1 MTAPIV
7 PARPFA
13 QFWRGYC
20 FTLVRPAPS
29 GGKRTKQKHFIQ
41 RGFMEALKQGSDVLF
56 ILLGAILVLAMH
68 SGFAFLELGTV
79 RKKNQ
84 VNALVKI
91 LVDFSISTV
100 VYFLLGYAVA
110 YGTSFLVGAD
120 QLVARSGYELVK
132 FFFLLTF
139 AAAIPAII
147 SGGIAERA
155 RFGPQLVATAVIVG
169 LVYPLFEGVA
179 WNQRF
184 GVQAWIHGLTGAE
197 FHDFAGSIVVH
208 AVGGW
213 LALPAVILLGARSN
227 RYRKDGAI
235 SAHPPSNIPFL
246 ALGAWILTVGWFG
259 FNVMSAQTIDKVS
272 GLVAVNSLM
281 AMVGGT
287 LAALALGR
295 NDPGFVHNGPLAGLV
310 AVCAGSDLMHP
321 LGALVVGGGAGAIFV
336 VMFTLTQNR
345 WKIDDV
351 LGVWPLHG
359 LCGLWGGLA
368 AGIFGSKALGG
379 LGGVS
384 FAAQAIGSLLGVAWA
399 LLAGFATYGVLKAA
413 TGLRLSPEEEYAG
426 ADLAIHR
433 IGSTPEREANW

>member
-1 MTAPIV
+1 MD
-7 PARPFA
+7 
-13 QFWRGYC
+13 
-20 FTLVRPAPS
+20 
-29 GGKRTKQKHFIQ
+29 
-41 RGFMEALKQGSDVLF
+41 ALKQGTDALF
-56 ILLGAILVLAMH
+56 ILLGGIMVLAMH
-68 SGFAFLELGTV
+68 AGFAFLELGTV
-79 RKKNQ
+79 RQKNQ

-91 LVDFSISTV
+91 LVDFSVSTV
-100 VYFLLGYAVA
+100 VYFVVGYGVA
-110 YGTSFLVGAD
+110 YGTHFFVGAD
-120 QLVARSGYELVK
+120 TLAQRNGYDLVK

-147 SGGIAERA
+147 SGGIAERSK
-155 RFGPQLVATAVIVG
+155 FWPQLIATAVIVG
-169 LVYPLFEGVA
+169 VVYPFFEGIV
-179 WNQRF
+179 WNNHF
-184 GVQAWIHGLTGAE
+184 GVQAWIEATTGAA
-197 FHDFAGSIVVH
+197 FHDFAGSVVVH

-213 LALPAVILLGARSN
+213 LALGAVLLLGPRSN

-259 FNVMSAQTIDKVS
+259 FNVMSAQTVDKIS

-287 LAALALGR
+287 LTALLMGR

-321 LGALVVGGGAGAIFV
+321 LGALVVGGVAGAVFV
-336 VMFTLTQNR
+336 GLFTLTQNR

-359 LCGLWGGLA
+359 ICGAWGGVA
-368 AGIFGSKALGG
+368 AGVFGQQALGG

-384 FAAQAIGSLLGVAWA
+384 LGAQVLGTAMGVAWA
-399 LLAGFATYGVLKAA
+399 GVCGLVVYGALKA
-413 TGLRLSPEEEYAG
+413 TMGLRLTQEEEFDG
-426 ADLAIHR
+426 ADLTVHR
-433 IGSTPEREANW
+433 IRATPEREANW